1 MGKFDLTGFLSE
13 RAEEALAERESAG
26 LLRATRPWT
35 PDENVLNLADNDY
48 LGLASHPEVKAAA
61 AEAIERHGCSA
72 SAAPLVTGFRSPHL
86 RLVERIGAWYGV
98 STDQI
103 LPWNSGYAANHAVLG
118 LLPQKG
124 DLVLADRLVHHSM
137 LAGILASGARL
148 RRYPHLDLDQLQNLL
163 EQRPSKQATF
173 VVTETVF
180 SMDGDLPDLA
190 RLAALRQR
198 HRFVLVLD
206 EAHALGWYGER
217 GAGLAEKEKLVEQAD
232 ILVGTLG
239 KALGSHGAYA
249 VFRDSAVKRQL
260 ENFAG
265 EYVFSTFLAPAAA
278 AAAAK
283 AIDLAESL
291 ALEGATRRQAS
302 ATFRQNLRSEGL
314 PVPKGDSPIIPV
326 PLGQADIVTKVAD
339 LLENEGLKVAAIRP
353 PTVPLGTARLRL
365 SLKAGLSL
373 EGLAV
378 RISKAVK
385 AAR

>member
-1 MGKFDLTGFLSE
+1 MGNFDLTGFLSE

-232 ILVGTLG
+232 VLVGTLG
-239 KALGSHGAYA
+239 KALGSHGAYV

>member
-1 MGKFDLTGFLSE
+1 MGNFDLTGFLSE

-232 ILVGTLG
+232 VLVGTLG

>member
-232 ILVGTLG
+232 VLVGTLG

>member
-1 MGKFDLTGFLSE
+1 MGNFDLTGFLSE

-61 AEAIERHGCSA
+61 AEAIESHGCSA

-232 ILVGTLG
+232 VLVGTLG

>member
-1 MGKFDLTGFLSE
+1 MGNFDLTGFLSE

-198 HRFVLVLD
+198 YRFVLVLD

-232 ILVGTLG
+232 VLVGTLG